1 MMNSSNA
8 PQLELDANRVW
19 RAPSALVAELLGT
32 RALRPYSM
40 AVGVPSCAEVRRGTT
55 ANTNRCTEARE
66 QLRLWE
72 STRPAAIPQEYKPPP
87 PLQLL
92 ERDAW
97 RPAAPLRLLTSPSS
111 GDNGEAARFL
121 PLLHR
126 MQRRQ
131 PITILALGSSITGV
145 HGGCTHPV
153 PLLDPPS

>member
-1 MMNSSNA
+1 
-8 PQLELDANRVW
+8 
-19 RAPSALVAELLGT
+19 
-32 RALRPYSM
+32 M
-40 AVGVPSCAEVRRGTT
+40 AVGVPSCATVRRGTAT
-55 ANTNRCTEARE
+55 NTDRCTEARE

-87 PLQLL
+87 PLRLL

-97 RPAAPLRLLTSPSS
+97 RPAAPLRLLTSRSS

-153 PLLDPPS
+153 PLLEAPS

>member
-1 MMNSSNA
+1 MS
-8 PQLELDANRVW
+8 
-19 RAPSALVAELLGT
+19 RAPSALVAELLAT
-32 RALRPYSM
+32 RALQPYSM

-66 QLRLWE
+66 KLRLWE

-153 PLLDPPS
+153 PLLEAPS

>member
-1 MMNSSNA
+1 M
-8 PQLELDANRVW
+8 
-19 RAPSALVAELLGT
+19 AELLGAP
-32 RALRPYSM
+32 ALQPYSM
-40 AVGVPSCAEVRRGTT
+40 AVGVPSCTEVRRGTA
-55 ANTNRCTEARE
+55 ANTDRCAKARE

-92 ERDAW
+92 KHDTW
-97 RPAAPLRLLTSPSS
+97 RPAAPLRLLTSRSS
-111 GDNGEAARFL
+111 GDNGEAGRFL

-126 MQRRQ
+126 MQHRQ

-153 PLLDPPS
+153 PLLEAPS